1 MGMAPVHMDKC
12 ATVCHSLIARKIVCM
27 RPIALSGAFFLEVFA
42 VKKGVLVYD
51 QKNDRMEIRF
61 GLDDYYG
68 GLHCGT
74 TMDVLIGRRW
84 VPTRIELS
92 DRWYLV
98 GIKTS
103 NIEGL
108 IVRL

>member
-1 MGMAPVHMDKC
+1 MCHGLSQSDSKKNSLYAPD
-12 ATVCHSLIARKIVCM
+12 SIIGRI
-27 RPIALSGAFFLEVFA
+27 FLEVFA

-74 TMDVLIGRRW
+74 TMDVLIGRCW